1 MLSPR
6 EDRKRFTR
14 SLETGR
20 PYRTTI
26 LGDGYPISARAMGI
40 ISVPQFTM
48 MARPSEYH
56 NSWLHMDEP
65 QVRQPN
71 MTHYPDFIEEG
82 DEHYAKVEQDIMK
95 NGVIRP
101 VLLGPKRNMLIPE
114 TGEKWPN
121 RTPAHPVLDGHHRAF
136 FAIKHQLPIPVSL
149 VTRHH

>member
-101 VLLGPKRNMLIPE
+101 VLLGPKRNMLIPSP
-114 TGEKWPN
+114 TGSGA

-136 FAIKHQLPIPVSL
+136 LRLSINCPFLCPL
-149 VTRHH
+149 